1 MFFWWKDE
9 NKDSEGIERI
19 KRDQSVEG
27 DAVYPKLLE
36 VCTFLDCGGE
46 KRIIYVNLLRE
57 GVPHHF
63 WALQWSELLW
73 SGGWTGGEAIL
84 KQDQLDSSSA
94 RR

>member
-1 MFFWWKDE
+1 MVLASVWFSRGYNTLRGLAVGGSMFFWWKDE

-63 WALQWSELLW
+63 
-73 SGGWTGGEAIL
+73 
-84 KQDQLDSSSA
+84 
-94 RR
+94 